1 MKPTI
6 VDKMTPEEL
15 DSFSDVIKDII
26 NSVCI
31 FADYYNYDRDNILAY
46 LAIRLSIF
54 SEISTIKN
62 FEVDHEKYPDVK
74 QKYRFEEVEE

>member
-1 MKPTI
+1 MKPTM
-6 VDKMTPEEL
+6 VDKMTPEEF

-46 LAIRLSIF
+46 LANRLSIF
-54 SEISTIKN
+54 FEISTIKN

>member
-1 MKPTI
+1 MNSMI

-15 DSFSDVIKDII
+15 DSFSDIIKDII
-26 NSVCI
+26 TNVCI

-46 LAIRLSIF
+46 LANRISLF

-62 FEVDHEKYPDVK
+62 FEVDREKYPDVR

>member
-46 LAIRLSIF
+46 LANRLSIF

>member
-1 MKPTI
+1 MTPMI

-15 DSFSDVIKDII
+15 DSFSDIIKDII
-26 NSVCI
+26 SDVCI

-46 LAIRLSIF
+46 LANRLSIF
-54 SEISTIKN
+54 FEISTIKN